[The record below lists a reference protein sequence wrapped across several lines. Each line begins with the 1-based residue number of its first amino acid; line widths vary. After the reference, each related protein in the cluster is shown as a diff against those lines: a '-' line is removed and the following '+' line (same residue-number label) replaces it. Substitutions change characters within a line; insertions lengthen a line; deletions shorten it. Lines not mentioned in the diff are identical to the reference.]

1 MSEKELLWVDK
12 ELVDSLKN
20 LDTAQMEKEGMSQVL
35 KNFQRELE
43 LWDGVF
49 NAATLDLRRKAE
61 NIKKSY
67 KQLVDEEIEGLYIFW
82 ESQQNRKKDIEDKF
96 RYFKD
101 SVPSLSQL
109 IDSLNTQINNLD
121 VSKLERCMNIL
132 ERFSKLSQEEKEAL
146 KVLFQLGL

>member
-1 MSEKELLWVDK
+1 VSEKELLWVDK

-101 SVPSLSQL
+101 SIPSLSQL
-109 IDSLNTQINNLD
+109 IDGLNRQINNLD

>member
-1 MSEKELLWVDK
+1 VSEKELLWVDK

>member
-101 SVPSLSQL
+101 SIPSLSQL
-109 IDSLNTQINNLD
+109 IDGLNRQINNLD